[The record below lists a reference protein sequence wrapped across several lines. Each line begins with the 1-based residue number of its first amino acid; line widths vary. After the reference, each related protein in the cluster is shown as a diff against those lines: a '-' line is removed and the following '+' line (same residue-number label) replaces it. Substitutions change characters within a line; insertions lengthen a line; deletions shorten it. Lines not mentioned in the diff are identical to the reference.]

1 MHVETV
7 HGELCTSLHSS
18 SLPEPTRTSLRGIM
32 LRVYHKAHTIVVS
45 VGVTHVIITADCI
58 GHTRVCGYAAGCDV
72 VLSSFMTIERA
83 GTSV

>member
-1 MHVETV
+1 
-7 HGELCTSLHSS
+7 
-18 SLPEPTRTSLRGIM
+18 M